1 MTRAASWYLNG
12 VSLATLGFQPEPTE
26 LGRRSG
32 LSQSVQGLE
41 IPGVAGELDI
51 GAPVRAPA
59 RYVTVAGE
67 VRAADRDA
75 VLEAIRTI
83 LAHAGR
89 GVVALRCVDAADRV
103 ILVDRVDATAGVFA
117 PSMLAAQRDGR
128 VALRFR
134 AAEPAWRDLV
144 PQLLVIGQTPV
155 ACPLGYQLGSPWTL
169 DIFGS
174 LAGVVTDPE
183 VHYADAAGNAVASL
197 TLTGTLDWGTDATAR
212 YRITT
217 DGLAPRVRKM
227 VAGVWEDADDD
238 LSDGGFFQ
246 LSPLDGWPAAGEHPS
261 VRLYDAAGRGTGLLM
276 YGKRHEL

>member
-26 LGRRSG
+26 PGRRSG
-32 LSQSVQGLE
+32 LSQSVQGIE
-41 IPGVAGELDI
+41 IPGVAGELDM

-67 VRAADRDA
+67 VRGANRDA

-89 GVVALRCVDAADRV
+89 GAVALRCVDAADRV

-144 PQLLVIGQTPV
+144 PQVLVIGQTPV
-155 ACPLGYQLGSPWTL
+155 PCPLGYQLGSPWTL
-169 DIFGS
+169 DILGS
-174 LAGVVTDPE
+174 EAGVVTDPE
-183 VHYADAAGNAVASL
+183 LHYEDAAGNAVASL
-197 TLTGTLDWGTDATAR
+197 ELTGTLNWSTDATAR
-212 YRITT
+212 YRVST

-227 VAGVWEDADDD
+227 VAGVWEDADDEV
-238 LSDGGFFQ
+238 SAGGFFQ
-246 LSPLDGWPAAGEHPS
+246 LSPLDGWPAGEDLPTLR
-261 VRLYDAAGRGTGLLM
+261 VFDAAARARAVLRYTR
-276 YGKRHEL
+276 RHEA